1 MDGEGDDRA
10 LAERIADGII
20 GATRIR
26 FGAVAVAELV
36 EVDGLLVAISNL
48 PAPELNSAYVMR
60 EPAETA
66 SALAAAEAEL
76 SKRGM
81 SFGMDLEARRHP
93 SVDAAVRAGGLER
106 IVVRPAMAAR
116 VQELEPALLPEG
128 VTIRPIETSLDAS
141 ALARVDA
148 EAFDGDLEISE
159 RFYAAGVVDVEGCR
173 AFVAWDGEVPVGTGV
188 AYEHA
193 GSVGIYGVSV
203 VPAAR
208 RRGIGAAVTV
218 VCARAFPDADL
229 AWLQASEMGL
239 GMYERLGFRRVTD
252 WEVWVRSE
260 IGTERSST
268 FPETQA
274 P

>member
-1 MDGEGDDRA
+1 MDEDGEGRA
-10 LAERIADGII
+10 LASRIAAGII

-48 PAPELNSAYVMR
+48 PAPELNSAYVVR
-60 EPAETA
+60 GPTDPA

-76 SKRGM
+76 SMRGM
-81 SFGMDLEARRHP
+81 GFGVDLEAGRHP
-93 SVDAAVRAGGLER
+93 SVDAAVRAAGLEM

-116 VQELEPALLPEG
+116 VQDLDPAEPPDG
-128 VTIRPIETSLDAS
+128 VAIRPIETSEDAS

-148 EAFDGDLEISE
+148 EAFEGDLGISE
-159 RFYAAGVVDVEGCR
+159 RFYAAGIVGVEGCHG
-173 AFVAWDGEVPVGTGV
+173 FVAWDGEVPVGTGV

-208 RRGIGAAVTV
+208 RRGIGAALTV
-218 VCARAFPDADL
+218 ACARAFPDADL
-229 AWLQASEMGL
+229 AWLQASETGL
-239 GMYERLGFRRVTD
+239 GVYERLGFRRIVD
-252 WEVWVRSE
+252 WQVWVR
-260 IGTERSST
+260 
-268 FPETQA
+268 P
-274 P
+274 